1 MPQFPDTGMV
11 SVWDWAKE
19 AVENAMQR
27 AIIENILNVFIV
39 LILINRIKK

>member
-1 MPQFPDTGMV
+1 LPDTGMV
-11 SVWDWAKE
+11 SVLDWAKE

-39 LILINRIKK
+39 LILMNGIKK

>member
-1 MPQFPDTGMV
+1 MV
-11 SVWDWAKE
+11 SVLDWAKE

-39 LILINRIKK
+39 LILMNGIKK